1 MYRPAGPVGSTGAV
15 TEAPLMVAVST
26 VHDDPSG
33 PVTLIGSEGSITAS
47 SKVSVTFPGAA
58 DNAEPSAGSLL

>member
-1 MYRPAGPVGSTGAV
+1 
-15 TEAPLMVAVST
+15 MVAVST